1 MGEYAS
7 DREVPKANQI
17 YNLRDIRII
26 RTEVLAGPEYVWK
39 AIRGDF
45 KPATLTD
52 EPVVK
57 KTQTRSPRK
66 NDRIIVIQS
75 PLRFKFAMGRLQSS
89 ARGDGSFDVK
99 IMGSRREGGH
109 ITTSFFATQFLVITS
124 WFPKVGDHIVAPKTR
139 GGIIGKVTKI
149 HSDGRT
155 ISILPK
161 YDISR
166 SRPITLGLP
175 DFAMP
180 FKVGYNT
187 PRHVIDESV
196 EISNFNVREILRK
209 PLNILQDMSDQGKE
223 DNNLVSSMI
232 KIAKEID
239 NDKAKRVTEITQL
252 RDAISGL
259 REEINI
265 KTQKIQSLWND
276 KLEHTQEIERLK
288 QEVRIGENEMTMMA
302 RRIAIYEADIRQL
315 SLEVNEFAEAKTREQ
330 DLDTF
335 HCAICFGWIC
345 PISKHL
351 FSSDELDEEFSE
363 EELNQTVEDGVL
375 ECDNCHKRFHTT
387 CLNNWLNTANA
398 HGRCPFCRED
408 INAVVPVKQLK
419 MTWFA
424 NRLHLKF

>member
-1 MGEYAS
+1 
-7 DREVPKANQI
+7 
-17 YNLRDIRII
+17 
-26 RTEVLAGPEYVWK
+26 
-39 AIRGDF
+39 
-45 KPATLTD
+45 
-52 EPVVK
+52 
-57 KTQTRSPRK
+57 
-66 NDRIIVIQS
+66 
-75 PLRFKFAMGRLQSS
+75 
-89 ARGDGSFDVK
+89 
-99 IMGSRREGGH
+99 
-109 ITTSFFATQFLVITS
+109 
-124 WFPKVGDHIVAPKTR
+124 
-139 GGIIGKVTKI
+139 
-149 HSDGRT
+149 
-155 ISILPK
+155 
-161 YDISR
+161 
-166 SRPITLGLP
+166 LGLP

-180 FKVGYNT
+180 FEVAYST

-223 DNNLVSSMI
+223 DNDLVSSMI

-239 NDKAKRVTEITQL
+239 DDKMKPAKKAKLETTIGSL
-252 RDAISGL
+252 RDDIKGL
-259 REEINI
+259 QKELNS
-265 KTQKIQSLWND
+265 KTQKIESLWSD
-276 KLEHTQEIERLK
+276 KLANTQEIERL
-288 QEVRIGENEMTMMA
+288 QHEVRMGENEITMLS
-302 RRIAIYEADIRQL
+302 RESRKWEAEVEKL
-315 SLEVNEFAEAKTREQ
+315 SQEVNELEEAKAKEQ

-335 HCAICFGWIC
+335 HCGICFAWIC